1 MAIQPLSVQNSTAV
15 KRKPLNPVSLTG
27 YASLAFGTASVV
39 AGANKKIKA
48 HKYLA
53 YIAGALAF
61 LHTGI
66 VEGRKISFKKGV
78 K

>member
-1 MAIQPLSVQNSTAV
+1 MAIQPIIAQNSTAV
-15 KRKPLNPVSLTG
+15 KRKPLNPVLLTG
-27 YASLAFGTASVV
+27 YASLALGTASVV
-39 AGANKKIKA
+39 AAANKKIKA

-66 VEGRKISFKKGV
+66 VEGRKNAFKKGV